1 MVNRKKLFDTIRQP
15 LFKGKLSQPQVDG
28 IETILKACDKWK
40 IADPR
45 WIAYILGTTYHETA
59 KTMQPIEEYG
69 KGKGKP
75 YGGKIDVNG
84 KPYTTPDKLYF
95 GRGYVQITWLSN
107 YKKMGK
113 ILSLP
118 LAEQPELAL
127 ISGIAAD
134 IMLEGMTKGKSS
146 FGDFTGKSLEDYFNA
161 HKTDWV
167 GARVI
172 INGKD
177 KAEKIA
183 KESQI
188 FYKGLI

>member
-15 LFKGKLSQPQVDG
+15 LFNGKISQPQVDG

-40 IADPR
+40 IVDPR

-75 YGGKIDVNG
+75 YGKKIDVNG

-95 GRGYVQITWLSN
+95 GRSYVQLTWLSN

-113 ILSLP
+113 ILSIP

-127 ISGIAAD
+127 IPGIAAD

-167 GARVI
+167 GARAI

-183 KESQI
+183 KESHI